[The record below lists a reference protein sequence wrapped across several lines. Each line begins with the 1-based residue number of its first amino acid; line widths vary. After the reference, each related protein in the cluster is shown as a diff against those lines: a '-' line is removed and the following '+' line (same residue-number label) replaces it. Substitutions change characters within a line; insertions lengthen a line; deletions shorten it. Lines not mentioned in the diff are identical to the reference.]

1 MVTFHDAYGYFGD
14 HYGLTFAGS
23 IALGDASSPGAAR
36 LSELRATMEAGE
48 VLCIFP
54 EAQHDPALVTQMA
67 EGTGARVGGLLDPVG
82 STLEPGPG
90 AYEAL
95 MKGMATTFADCLAG

>member
-1 MVTFHDAYGYFGD
+1 
-14 HYGLTFAGS
+14 
-23 IALGDASSPGAAR
+23 
-36 LSELRATMEAGE
+36 
-48 VLCIFP
+48 
-54 EAQHDPALVTQMA
+54 MA

-95 MKGMATTFADCLAG
+95 LKGMATTFADCLAG